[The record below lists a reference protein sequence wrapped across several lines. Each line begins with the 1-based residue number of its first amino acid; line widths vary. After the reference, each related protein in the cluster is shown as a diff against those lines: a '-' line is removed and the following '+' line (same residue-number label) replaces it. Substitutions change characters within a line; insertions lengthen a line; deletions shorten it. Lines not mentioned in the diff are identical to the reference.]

1 MLSVIHFAAFC
12 HPVSED
18 VKQNNGIVL
27 YLVWG
32 ALCDFGLW
40 V

>member
-1 MLSVIHFAAFC
+1 MLFVIHFAAFC
-12 HPVSED
+12 HSVSED
-18 VKQNNGIVL
+18 VKQNHSFIL

-32 ALCDFGLW
+32 ALCDFGLR